1 MRRSVIAAAGFIAAC
16 FFASADLR
24 AQVPPTP
31 APVETP
37 SPLATP
43 VPEATPT
50 PEATP
55 SPTPPPIIVQP
66 ASAIIAVGS
75 SAQLRI
81 SAIGPLTATA
91 ANPALLDVAVDQAA
105 LTVTL
110 SGKAP
115 GNTTVTIT
123 DSRGLTASVPVRVA
137 YYAGAVA
144 DSVAIRI
151 TGDPARPEYVRDV
164 AIEAARKAASARP
177 GAQIVTSVDDL
188 ASYRRALPQD
198 EILAL
203 GVPVLI
209 QGEQFLTVQGTT
221 HVRIENMAAPKIMPD
236 SLLVSDYPERLES
249 NGVLFAADLQRNSP
263 SRFLYFHFNPP
274 GSPDRRIVLRVE
286 NPSIEPAV
294 VQFISGPGGPG
305 ANEMEVGH
313 DATRNFLVHLTQNEG
328 RVIVVPARTSFN
340 VVEQDMPAN
349 SVVSNLL
356 QLRILNGASVHLTLF
371 AQNATDSP
379 AMTIENVQLLEGGH
393 PHARGKYG
401 IPEFHYS
408 RLWNVDDPYLELP
421 IGQIPLSN
429 DLKGQAL
436 AGDYGVL
443 QSFVIKIENSSSQ
456 PRAVAI
462 YENPR
467 GGRATG
473 TFLID
478 GILVQSH
485 GVPAFSRYK
494 VRQYVVPARGF
505 VRVTIQTIPEGGSS
519 YPLRLIFAPD
529 DGSVAPGAP
538 GSPVY

>member
-1 MRRSVIAAAGFIAAC
+1 MQRSVIAAAGLIAAC
-16 FFASADLR
+16 FVASGSLR
-24 AQVPPTP
+24 AQVPTP

-37 SPLATP
+37 STLPTP

-50 PEATP
+50 PQTAP
-55 SPTPPPIIVQP
+55 SPTPPPIVVQP
-66 ASAIIAVGS
+66 AAAIVAVGS
-75 SAQLRI
+75 SVQLRI
-81 SAIGPLTATA
+81 GAIGPLTVNA
-91 ANPALLDVAVDQAA
+91 ANPSLVDVAVDQSA
-105 LTVTL
+105 LFVTL
-110 SGKAP
+110 TGKAP
-115 GNTTVTIT
+115 GTTTVMIT
-123 DSRGLTASVPVRVA
+123 DSRGLSAAVPLRVA
-137 YYAGAVA
+137 YNAGSIAG
-144 DSVAIRI
+144 SVSVRI
-151 TGDPARPEYVRDV
+151 TGDPARAEFVRDV
-164 AIEAARKAASARP
+164 AIEVARNAATARP
-177 GAQIVTSVDDL
+177 GAQIVTSAEDL
-188 ASYRRALPQD
+188 ASFKRPLQQD
-198 EILAL
+198 EIVAL
-203 GVPVLI
+203 DVPVLI

-221 HVRIENMAAPKIMPD
+221 RVYMENMAAPKIMPD

-274 GSPDRRIVLRVE
+274 GAPERRVVLRAE
-286 NPSIEPAV
+286 NPSYEPAV
-294 VQFISGPGGPG
+294 VQFITGAGGAG

-328 RVIVVPARTSFN
+328 RVIVIPARTAMN
-340 VVEQDMPAN
+340 LVEQDMPAN
-349 SVVSNLL
+349 AVLSSLL
-356 QLRILNGASVHLTLF
+356 QLRVLNGATVHLTLF
-371 AQNATDSP
+371 AQDVTDSP
-379 AMTIENVQLLEGGH
+379 QMTIENVQLLEGGH

-408 RLWNVDDPYLELP
+408 RLWNVDDPYLELS
-421 IGQIPLSN
+421 IGQIPLTN

-443 QSFVIKIENSSSQ
+443 QSFVIKIENSSAQ

-478 GILVQSH
+478 GVLVQSH
-485 GVPAFSRYK
+485 GAPAFSQYK
-494 VRQYVVPARGF
+494 LRQYIVPARGF
-505 VRVTIQTIPEGGSS
+505 VRVTIETIPEGGSS

-538 GSPVY
+538 GSPIY